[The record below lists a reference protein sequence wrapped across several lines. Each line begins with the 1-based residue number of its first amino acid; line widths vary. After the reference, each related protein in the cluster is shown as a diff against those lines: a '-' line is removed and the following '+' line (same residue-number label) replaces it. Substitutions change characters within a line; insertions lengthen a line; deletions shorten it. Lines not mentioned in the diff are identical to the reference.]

1 MNSGRN
7 LLYLSI
13 SCHDPNEWS
22 GRASQEVFVELA
34 AVRSCINVFGLSLE
48 VTCSGPSLDI
58 SARAI
63 SLADRPRTGHSG
75 HQCSHAP
82 GRPILHL
89 VSSSRRPR
97 RETGCEATSLRA
109 PCLCSSFVRAVRP
122 FLRPGLRLS
131 RGAAHRGRQGWPSRL
146 ARLWRRVSR
155 PCLDD
160 PEHGTTLK
168 RIGDTDRAPGTTRRR
183 SRRSSPRFVQ
193 TFKFGL
199 HRAVA
204 LRSSIHAAVV
214 TIRPHRNDALSAAT
228 SIQSR
233 SLSSSSTT
241 PGIR

>member
-1 MNSGRN
+1 MHRESPYGNGAVVGMSAAKCTTVAKSA
-7 LLYLSI
+7 LSRPPLVTR
-13 SCHDPNEWS
+13 CMVRPCVAR
-22 GRASQEVFVELA
+22 GFCRAGGC
-34 AVRSCINVFGLSLE
+34 AVLHQCIRPLVGGDVLRAIM
-48 VTCSGPSLDI
+48 DI

-131 RGAAHRGRQGWPSRL
+131 RDAAHRGRQGWPSRL

-168 RIGDTDRAPGTTRRR
+168 RIGA
-183 SRRSSPRFVQ
+183 SS
-193 TFKFGL
+193 
-199 HRAVA
+199 H
-204 LRSSIHAAVV
+204 
-214 TIRPHRNDALSAAT
+214 LS
-228 SIQSR
+228 
-233 SLSSSSTT
+233 
-241 PGIR
+241 